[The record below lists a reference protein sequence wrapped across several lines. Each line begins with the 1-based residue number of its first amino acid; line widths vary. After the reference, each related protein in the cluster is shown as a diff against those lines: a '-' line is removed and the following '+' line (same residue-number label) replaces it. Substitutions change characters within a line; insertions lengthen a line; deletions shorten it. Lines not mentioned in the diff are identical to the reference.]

1 MLLAN
6 QPSVLFA
13 CALLSRT
20 WLLLAIA
27 ASSRQTG
34 DKILGLLYP
43 DHFWF
48 YVGLA
53 MGALPLTRLIFPKLW
68 QKLSIRSQLWGILVL
83 LFSDIAIQIHSIN
96 LNYWR
101 FETLNA
107 VTLWI
112 SLMMSFIVF
121 KSALEKHPS
130 H

>member
-1 MLLAN
+1 MFLAN
-6 QPSVLFA
+6 QPTVLFA

-68 QKLSIRSQLWGILVL
+68 QKLSIPAQLWGIIVL
-83 LFSDIAIQIHSIN
+83 LLADIAIQVHAIN

-101 FETLNA
+101 FEALNA
-107 VTLWI
+107 VTLWL
-112 SLMMSFIVF
+112 SLMMAFIVF
-121 KSALEKHPS
+121 KSALEKQ
-130 H
+130 